1 MSNKT
6 KRILLIVGFTA
17 SVIAIGGA
25 LYFVFFRAPQT
36 AEEAPQA
43 PEEGEVGV
51 LPGELEGAPETIPGE
66 EEEEPVLA
74 EADEVAQGG
83 PTQTTTL
90 TQNDAENPTVNQEG
104 NANYY
109 DPADGRFYT
118 IDEDGNVERLSDQQF
133 PNAESVEW
141 NNSADKAV
149 IEFPDGSNVVYD
161 FTNEQ
166 QVTLPDHWED
176 FEFSPRN
183 DEILAKSM
191 AIDPNNRWL
200 VTTNSDGSNTKAFQP
215 LGENGDKVQPSW
227 SPNDRVVAFS
237 DTADPIGGG
246 MDRKMILPIGK
257 EGENMQGLVV
267 EGFNF
272 QPLWSPDGKQLVY
285 STAGQHSN
293 YQPLL
298 WAVDGTPSSMG
309 ENRRSLG
316 LNTWAEKCAF
326 ADNATMYCA
335 VPTDL
340 QSRAGIRPGGVPT
353 NTEDELYR
361 VNIQSGRTSLVA
373 IPEEDTSINEPSV
386 SPDGTR
392 LFYRNVEGQLETIRL
407 D

>member
-1 MSNKT
+1 
-6 KRILLIVGFTA
+6 
-17 SVIAIGGA
+17 
-25 LYFVFFRAPQT
+25 
-36 AEEAPQA
+36 
-43 PEEGEVGV
+43 
-51 LPGELEGAPETIPGE
+51 
-66 EEEEPVLA
+66 
-74 EADEVAQGG
+74 
-83 PTQTTTL
+83 
-90 TQNDAENPTVNQEG
+90 
-104 NANYY
+104 
-109 DPADGRFYT
+109 
-118 IDEDGNVERLSDQQF
+118 
-133 PNAESVEW
+133 
-141 NNSADKAV
+141 
-149 IEFPDGSNVVYD
+149 
-161 FTNEQ
+161 
-166 QVTLPDHWED
+166 
-176 FEFSPRN
+176 
-183 DEILAKSM
+183 
-191 AIDPNNRWL
+191 
-200 VTTNSDGSNTKAFQP
+200 
-215 LGENGDKVQPSW
+215 
-227 SPNDRVVAFS
+227 
-237 DTADPIGGG
+237 